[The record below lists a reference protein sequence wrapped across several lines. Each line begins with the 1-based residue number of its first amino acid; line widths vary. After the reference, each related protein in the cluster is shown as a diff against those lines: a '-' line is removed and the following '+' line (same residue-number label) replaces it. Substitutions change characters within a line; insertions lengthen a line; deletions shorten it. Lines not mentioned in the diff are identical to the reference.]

1 VEINPVANK
10 TAHAWVAEG
19 VGTKGVAMFDAEY
32 NYTSID
38 EMSNS
43 ELTHFVSPNP
53 VTNNASINFSIDKSA
68 DISITIYD
76 ALGQLVVEKYVGRS
90 LIGNYSEKFNTTNW
104 ENGVYVYKI
113 SNGQKTFANR
123 FIVAH

>member
-1 VEINPVANK
+1 MEINPVANK

-38 EMSNS
+38 EISNR
-43 ELTHFVSPNP
+43 ELSHFVSPNP
-53 VTNNASINFSIDKSA
+53 VSNHASINFTLDKSA
-68 DISITIYD
+68 DITITVYD
-76 ALGQLVVEKYVGRS
+76 ALGQLVIEKKVGHS
-90 LIGNYSEKFNTTNW
+90 LIGSYSEKFDTSNW
-104 ENGVYVYKI
+104 NNGAYIYKI

-123 FIVAH
+123 FIVSH